1 MQMTCPKC
9 HGEMRVY
16 ERSGVTVDQCTECRG
31 IFLDRGELE
40 KLFEA
45 EANWNQQQ
53 APGRPAAAPAAPP
66 APPAP
71 QHGGYVPPPPPP
83 THGGGGYASPPPPQ
97 QPGYGQPGY
106 GQPGYGQPARGYP
119 AQAPGHAPA
128 YGHHGHYRSGH
139 HGHYRRKKKSFLNE
153 LFD

>member
-1 MQMTCPKC
+1 MTCPKC

-45 EANWNQQQ
+45 EANFNTRQAPPPQQPPRPQQ
-53 APGRPAAAPAAPP
+53 APQP
-66 APPAP
+66 
-71 QHGGYVPPPPPP
+71 GGYAPPPPPP
-83 THGGGGYASPPPPQ
+83 GGGGYPPPAYGQ
-97 QPGYGQPGY
+97 QPGY
-106 GQPGYGQPARGYP
+106 PAP
-119 AQAPGHAPA
+119 APA
-128 YGHHGHYRSGH
+128 YGQHGGGYAPAPGYHGHYRQQGHHGHYQNK
-139 HGHYRRKKKSFLNE
+139 RRKKSFLNE

>member
-1 MQMTCPKC
+1 MTCPKC

-45 EANWNQQQ
+45 ESSWNSRQ
-53 APGRPAAAPAAPP
+53 APPRPAAAPPPP
-66 APPAP
+66 AA
-71 QHGGYVPPPPPP
+71 HGGYTPPPPPA
-83 THGGGGYASPPPPQ
+83 HGGYAAPPPYA
-97 QPGYGQPGY
+97 QPVAQ
-106 GQPGYGQPARGYP
+106 GYP
-119 AQAPGHAPA
+119 AA
-128 YGHHGHYRSGH
+128 YGHHGHYRH
-139 HGHYRRKKKSFLNE
+139 HGHYQRRRKSFLHD

>member
-45 EANWNQQQ
+45 EANWNNRQ
-53 APGRPAAAPAAPP
+53 APPRPAGAPPAPAAPAAP
-66 APPAP
+66 
-71 QHGGYVPPPPPP
+71 QSGGYVPPPPPP
-83 THGGGGYASPPPPQ
+83 SHGGGYVPPPPP
-97 QPGYGQPGY
+97 PGYGQPPA
-106 GQPGYGQPARGYP
+106 PGYGQPAYP
-119 AQAPGHAPA
+119 AAAPGYGQSHGRPA
-128 YGHHGHYRSGH
+128 YGHHGHYRQGH
-139 HGHYRRKKKSFLNE
+139 HGHYRRKKSFLNE

>member
-1 MQMTCPKC
+1 MTCPKC

-45 EANWNQQQ
+45 EANWNSRQ
-53 APGRPAAAPAAPP
+53 ASSAPRPAQ

-71 QHGGYVPPPPPP
+71 QPGYAPPPPA
-83 THGGGGYASPPPPQ
+83 HGGGYAAPPPPA
-97 QPGYGQPGY
+97 YGAPT
-106 GQPGYGQPARGYP
+106 YP
-119 AQAPGHAPA
+119 APAAP
-128 YGHHGHYRSGH
+128 YGSHQPQYGAVHHGHYRQQGY
-139 HGHYRRKKKSFLNE
+139 HGHYRGRKKKSFLNE

>member
-9 HGEMRVY
+9 HGDMRVY

-45 EANWNQQQ
+45 ESNFNTRQ
-53 APGRPAAAPAAPP
+53 APPQSAPPRPAAPQPGYG
-66 APPAP
+66 AP
-71 QHGGYVPPPPPP
+71 QPGGYAPPPPPP
-83 THGGGGYASPPPPQ
+83 A
-97 QPGYGQPGY
+97 PGYGQPTH
-106 GQPGYGQPARGYP
+106 GYP
-119 AQAPGHAPA
+119 PAPVPGHGAPV
-128 YGHHGHYRSGH
+128 YGHHGHYQRGH
-139 HGHYRRKKKSFLNE
+139 HGHYNRRKSFLHN

>member
-1 MQMTCPKC
+1 MTCPKC

-45 EANWNQQQ
+45 ESNWNSRQ
-53 APGRPAAAPAAPP
+53 APAPARPAAPP
-66 APPAP
+66 APAP
-71 QHGGYVPPPPPP
+71 GAYAPPPPPP
-83 THGGGGYASPPPPQ
+83 HGGYAAPA
-97 QPGYGQPGY
+97 PGGY
-106 GQPGYGQPARGYP
+106 PAPAYGQPAAHGYP
-119 AQAPGHAPA
+119 PAPA
-128 YGHHGHYRSGH
+128 YGHHGHCRH
-139 HGHYRRKKKSFLNE
+139 HGHYRHGKRKKSFLNE

>member
-45 EANWNQQQ
+45 EANWNSRQ
-53 APGRPAAAPAAPP
+53 AAG
-66 APPAP
+66 
-71 QHGGYVPPPPPP
+71 
-83 THGGGGYASPPPPQ
+83 PPPQ
-97 QPGYGQPGY
+97 QPPRPAPPPGGYAPPPPPMHGGGY
-106 GQPGYGQPARGYP
+106 A
-119 AQAPGHAPA
+119 APPPPA
-128 YGHHGHYRSGH
+128 YGAPAAHGY
-139 HGHYRRKKKSFLNE
+139 
-153 LFD
+153 

>member
-45 EANWNQQQ
+45 ESSYNSRQ
-53 APGRPAAAPAAPP
+53 APPRPATPNPP
-66 APPAP
+66 PGAYA
-71 QHGGYVPPPPPP
+71 PPPPPA
-83 THGGGGYASPPPPQ
+83 HGGYAPPPP
-97 QPGYGQPGY
+97 GYGA
-106 GQPGYGQPARGYP
+106 PAAHGYP
-119 AQAPGHAPA
+119 GAAPA
-128 YGHHGHYRSGH
+128 YGHHGHYRGHYRQRGAH
-139 HGHYRRKKKSFLNE
+139 HGHYSRKRHKSFLHD

>member
-45 EANWNQQQ
+45 ESSYNTRQ
-53 APGRPAAAPAAPP
+53 APPQSAPPRPAAAP
-66 APPAP
+66 
-71 QHGGYVPPPPPP
+71 
-83 THGGGGYASPPPPQ
+83 
-97 QPGYGQPGY
+97 QPGYGQPQPGGY
-106 GQPGYGQPARGYP
+106 APPPPPPAPGYGQPTHGYP
-119 AQAPGHAPA
+119 PAPGHHAPAPA
-128 YGHHGHYRSGH
+128 YGYHGHYRGGHHGHYH
-139 HGHYRRKKKSFLNE
+139 RRKSFLHN

>member
-40 KLFEA
+40 KIFDA
-45 EANWNQQQ
+45 EAAFNSRQ
-53 APGRPAAAPAAPP
+53 AGPAPRPAAAPQP
-66 APPAP
+66 
-71 QHGGYVPPPPPP
+71 GGYAPPPPP
-83 THGGGGYASPPPPQ
+83 GGGYPSQPPPAYGPPVTHGYPAA
-97 QPGYGQPGY
+97 PGYG
-106 GQPGYGQPARGYP
+106 
-119 AQAPGHAPA
+119 APPQ
-128 YGHHGHYRSGH
+128 YGHHGHYRQGH
-139 HGHYRRKKKSFLNE
+139 HGHYRNKKRKGFLGE

>member
-1 MQMTCPKC
+1 MTCPKC

-45 EANWNQQQ
+45 EANFNSRQASQ
-53 APGRPAAAPAAPP
+53 APRPAQAPPAAPQP
-66 APPAP
+66 
-71 QHGGYVPPPPPP
+71 GGYAPPPPPP
-83 THGGGGYASPPPPQ
+83 PGGGYASPP
-97 QPGYGQPGY
+97 QPGYGQPAYGQPGY
-106 GQPGYGQPARGYP
+106 GQQPGYAAAAPGYG
-119 AQAPGHAPA
+119 GHAPQ
-128 YGHHGHYRSGH
+128 YGHHGHYRQGH
-139 HGHYRRKKKSFLNE
+139 HGHYRGRKKKSFLNE

>member
-1 MQMTCPKC
+1 MTQPCTVGEMQMTCPKC

-45 EANWNQQQ
+45 ESSWNGQQ
-53 APGRPAAAPAAPP
+53 APPSARPAAPP
-66 APPAP
+66 APAP
-71 QHGGYVPPPPPP
+71 GAYAPPPPPP
-83 THGGGGYASPPPPQ
+83 AHGGYPPPAPGGYAAPAPH
-97 QPGYGQPGY
+97 
-106 GQPGYGQPARGYP
+106 YGQPAAHGYP
-119 AQAPGHAPA
+119 PAPA
-128 YGHHGHYRSGH
+128 YGHHGHYRQ
-139 HGHYRRKKKSFLNE
+139 HGHYRNRRQKSFLHD

>member
-45 EANWNQQQ
+45 EANWNTQQ
-53 APGRPAAAPAAPP
+53 AGAGSRPGA
-66 APPAP
+66 
-71 QHGGYVPPPPPP
+71 YTPPPPPP
-83 THGGGGYASPPPPQ
+83 ATGQGGYAPAPPGYAQPGYGQPGHAQPGYPQ
-97 QPGYGQPGY
+97 SGYPQPGYAQPGYGQPGY
-106 GQPGYGQPARGYP
+106 
-119 AQAPGHAPA
+119 
-128 YGHHGHYRSGH
+128 HGHYRQ
-139 HGHYRRKKKSFLNE
+139 HGHYRKKRHRGGFLGE

>member
-1 MQMTCPKC
+1 MTCPKC

-45 EANWNQQQ
+45 ESSWNSRQ
-53 APGRPAAAPAAPP
+53 APSRPAAPAGPAPPPPGAYTPAPPPPAHGGYAAPP
-66 APPAP
+66 PPA
-71 QHGGYVPPPPPP
+71 
-83 THGGGGYASPPPPQ
+83 
-97 QPGYGQPGY
+97 YGA
-106 GQPGYGQPARGYP
+106 PAPHGYP
-119 AQAPGHAPA
+119 APA
-128 YGHHGHYRSGH
+128 YGHHGHYRQQGY
-139 HGHYRRKKKSFLNE
+139 HGHYRQQGYHGHYRGRRHKSFLHE

>member
-1 MQMTCPKC
+1 MTCPKC

-45 EANWNQQQ
+45 EANWNSRQ
-53 APGRPAAAPAAPP
+53 AAG
-66 APPAP
+66 
-71 QHGGYVPPPPPP
+71 
-83 THGGGGYASPPPPQ
+83 PPPPQ
-97 QPGYGQPGY
+97 QPPRPAAPPGGYAPPPPPPMHGGGY
-106 GQPGYGQPARGYP
+106 AAPPPPAYGAPAAHGYP
-119 AQAPGHAPA
+119 APA
-128 YGHHGHYRSGH
+128 YGAHGGYHGHYRQHGH
-139 HGHYRRKKKSFLNE
+139 HGHYRRRKSFLNE